1 MAPVK
6 GITVK
11 LRQINVEGSHTG
23 GDGAVGRA
31 VGGRSGMGRWRGCGD
46 GFMHPCDTFMEGEIE
61 ILEFWSVWAGDD
73 GGTEGSEIGVDS
85 LKVLFD
91 FRSDIVPDGK
101 EGVQASTKSQAVD
114 VGLNQGNQSL

>member
-1 MAPVK
+1 
-6 GITVK
+6 
-11 LRQINVEGSHTG
+11 
-23 GDGAVGRA
+23 
-31 VGGRSGMGRWRGCGD
+31 
-46 GFMHPCDTFMEGEIE
+46 MEGEIE